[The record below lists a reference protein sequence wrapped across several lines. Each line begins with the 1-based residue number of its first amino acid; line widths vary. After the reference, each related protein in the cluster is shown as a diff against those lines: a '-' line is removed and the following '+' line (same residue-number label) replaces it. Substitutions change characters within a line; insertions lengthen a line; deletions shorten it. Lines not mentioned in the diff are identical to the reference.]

1 MNTALWVA
9 KDVESCG
16 WEKTV
21 IIWTSR
27 RLIRLGLCSPDC
39 HCRKPPHQPVGSWLL
54 VTQRAWEALCPCTC
68 GYSVLC
74 GLLLLITPLLICITD
89 MDLFP
94 LSESLSLTSLH
105 KPQWLF
111 MRSLSPLPSLWSF
124 QADSHILVVLF
135 PRKISPLWSEYSR
148 ALPSSVGL
156 MWPVWGYFS
165 TCFLTGEARKVT
177 PPLPREGKRKARVSL
192 DSYTCTHG

>member
-27 RLIRLGLCSPDC
+27 RLIRLGLCSPNC

-124 QADSHILVVLF
+124 QADSH
-135 PRKISPLWSEYSR
+135 SG
-148 ALPSSVGL
+148 SSVFKKDFTSLIWVFQSVAQQRWSHVASLGL
-156 MWPVWGYFS
+156 LFYVLSHWGSKKGCPS
-165 TCFLTGEARKVT
+165 TAQGRQE
-177 PPLPREGKRKARVSL
+177 ES
-192 DSYTCTHG
+192 